1 MRLLQ
6 VWAALWNKLIN
17 LERRYVDGIPCRNV
31 ARVNPKNFND
41 HDNYSTLRLEHSA
54 CNQKIY
60 KDMNYNKLLNFRVPF
75 YSFGFRGCFA
85 SFFWECCR

>member
-1 MRLLQ
+1 MPCS
-6 VWAALWNKLIN
+6 LITFEGV
-17 LERRYVDGIPCRNV
+17 LRTLTVYRVETWPV
-31 ARVNPKNFND
+31 RVNPKKFND

-85 SFFWECCR
+85 SIFWECCR